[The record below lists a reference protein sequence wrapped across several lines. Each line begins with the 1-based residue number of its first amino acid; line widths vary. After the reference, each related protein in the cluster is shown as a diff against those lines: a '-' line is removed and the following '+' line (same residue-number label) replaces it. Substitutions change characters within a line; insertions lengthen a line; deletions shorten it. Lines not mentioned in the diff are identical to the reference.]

1 MTRRSELLPTLVM
14 ALALAC
20 AGSATGPPVV
30 HWGVDECSH
39 CHMILSEQRY
49 AAVARS
55 AGGDEVRFDDLG
67 CFARF
72 LAGSSEPW
80 QAWVQD
86 SGGAGWLPAESARY
100 VRHQGLS
107 TPMGSGLTAHANPA
121 AAAAEVAKKGA
132 GSGQE
137 LSWQQVLAAARGS
150 APT

>member
-1 MTRRSELLPTLVM
+1 MTQRSRLLLTILTV
-14 ALALAC
+14 LAFAC

-55 AGGDEVRFDDLG
+55 AAGDEVRFDDLG

-86 SGGAGWLPAESARY
+86 SGGAGWVPADSARY
-100 VRHQGLS
+100 VRHEGLP
-107 TPMGSGLTAHANPA
+107 TPMGSGLTAHATAA
-121 AAAAEVAKKGA
+121 AAAAEAAKKGA
-132 GSGQE
+132 ARAQE
-137 LSWQQVLAAARGS
+137 LSWREVLDAARAS